1 MSPANVQVAFYTMTA
16 MTLISALVVVSNR
29 NIVHAGFWLLPTFLG
44 VAGLYALLNAHFFV
58 VVQVLIYV
66 GAILVLM
73 LFALMLTLDV
83 MNPLIPQ
90 TNRFGI
96 SAAISSFI
104 AVAYICWILYM
115 QPWNA
120 GHLSVPDGLE
130 QTRQL
135 GEALIGPYALPF
147 EISSLLLLA
156 ALIGAVVLAKSE
168 KEPVPPPPPLPMDED
183 NHTIPAE

>member
-1 MSPANVQVAFYTMTA
+1 MSPANIQVAFYTMTA

-90 TNRFGI
+90 TNRFGLAAAICSFI
-96 SAAISSFI
+96 SAACIF
-104 AVAYICWILYM
+104 WILYM

-120 GHLSVPDGLE
+120 GHFSVPNGLE
-130 QTRQL
+130 QTREL
-135 GEALIGPYALPF
+135 GAALIGPYAFPF
-147 EISSLLLLA
+147 EIASLLLLA

-168 KEPVPPPPPLPMDED
+168 KEPIPPPPPLPMED
-183 NHTIPAE
+183 GNLTIQAE